1 MQRRDLGRLAL
12 GTLLGLSVRPASAQ
26 TFPDK
31 PIRLLVGYP
40 PGGQA
45 DSVARLL
52 ARELGPAI
60 GGSVIVE
67 NRQGAKALI
76 AAEAAARAP
85 ADGYTLLL
93 ADRGVLAAAPAFETE
108 LRFDPERDLLPLARA
123 ALVPYMLVTHAGL
136 GVTNVP
142 QLISHARANPGKLS
156 FAYAGELT
164 QIAIE
169 LLRETAKIDL
179 LPVPYKSAGQAALDV
194 AAGRVDLLFSDTLVI
209 APMVQAGTIRVI
221 ATTGAK
227 RSPLYPD
234 VPTLVESGFPDLV
247 WFVWHSVA
255 APAGV
260 PKDVA
265 ARLLEGLKAALA
277 SSAYRSGLARLG
289 FESIDESPAQF
300 AAALQTDRR
309 RFSELARR
317 LGRTAPR

>member
-1 MQRRDLGRLAL
+1 MHRRHFGRLAL
-12 GTLLGLSVRPASAQ
+12 GSALGLALRPAAADS
-26 TFPDK
+26 FPTK

-45 DSVARLL
+45 DSVGRLL
-52 ARELGPAI
+52 ARELGTAL

-76 AAEAAARAP
+76 AAEAAAKAP

-108 LRFDPERDLLPLARA
+108 LRFDPEKDLLPLARA
-123 ALVPYMLVTHAGL
+123 ALVPYMLVTRAGL
-136 GVTNVP
+136 DVASVP
-142 QLISHARANPGKLS
+142 QLISRARANPGKLS

-169 LLRETAKIDL
+169 ILEDTAKIDL

-209 APMVQAGTIRVI
+209 GPMAQAGTIRVL
-221 ATTGAK
+221 ASTGGS

-234 VPTLVESGFPDLV
+234 APTMAESGFPDFV

-260 PKDVA
+260 PKDVV
-265 ARLLEGLKAALA
+265 ARLLEGLKATLA
-277 SSAYRSGLARLG
+277 SSAYRSSLARLG
-289 FESIDESPAQF
+289 FEPIDETPAQF
-300 AAALQTDRR
+300 AAALRADRQ

-317 LGRTAPR
+317 LGKPASK

>member
-12 GTLLGLSVRPASAQ
+12 GALLSLALRPTAADA
-26 TFPDK
+26 FPDK

-45 DSVARLL
+45 DSVARLV
-52 ARELGPAI
+52 ARELGTAL

-76 AAEAAARAP
+76 AAEAAAKAP

-93 ADRGVLAAAPAFETE
+93 ADRGVLAAAPAFEAG
-108 LRFDPERDLLPLARA
+108 LRFDPERDFLPLARA
-123 ALVPYMLVTHAGL
+123 ALVPYMLAARTDL
-136 GVTNVP
+136 GITGVQ
-142 QLISHARANPGKLS
+142 QLIGHARANPGKLS

-164 QIAIE
+164 QIAVEI
-169 LLRETAKIDL
+169 LKDTAKIDL

-209 APMVQAGTIRVI
+209 APMVQAGTIRVL
-221 ATTGAK
+221 ATTGAS

-234 VPTLVESGFPDLV
+234 APTMVESGFPDLV
-247 WFVWHSVA
+247 WFIWHSVA
-255 APAGV
+255 APAAV

-265 ARLLEGLKAALA
+265 ARLLEGLKAAL
-277 SSAYRSGLARLG
+277 SSNAYRTGLARLG
-289 FESIDESPAQF
+289 FEAIDETPAEF
-300 AAALQTDRR
+300 TSMLRADRR
-309 RFSELARR
+309 RFSELAKR
-317 LGRTAPR
+317 LGGPAPR